1 MDFVPFPQYWS
12 CSFDFWQ
19 TLNCHLIQISEWQ
32 FWMVKCVDTRL
43 RQRQLPMWRWLW
55 WRPLCGGSTLLCPVF
70 LTLLCP
76 IYLTLLRCA
85 IFPCCQVGRSLW
97 LIVKSTAGDVDQNQF
112 TPTLHSSAV
121 PYTFAF
127 ILLSY
132 TFQEAQ
138 KTIVFIWS
146 KCTKYLKRIKFHL
159 KVWKIWTSNQQFALL

>member
-1 MDFVPFPQYWS
+1 MFF
-12 CSFDFWQ
+12 SFDFRQ

-76 IYLTLLRCA
+76 IYLTLLRCV
-85 IFPCCQVGRSLW
+85 IFPCCQVRRSLW

-112 TPTLHSSAV
+112 TPTLHSSALLCH
-121 PYTFAF
+121 TLSLF
-127 ILLSY
+127 ILLLGTLFSGS
-132 TFQEAQ
+132 TTRLF
-138 KTIVFIWS
+138 WS
-146 KCTKYLKRIKFHL
+146 EVKVQTTW
-159 KVWKIWTSNQQFALL
+159 KVWNFFWNYEQYRTLINNLHCFHILIEG